1 MDILARVYIPRM
13 FDSVILENGY
23 DALFTT
29 IYHTDCNFAF
39 GGKWKRKYSYSYGY
53 TTAAKYFTCPNCG
66 VHSEPF
72 RNKILFVRDD
82 ESLIPLEVWADVV
95 EFKNYLDLRFT
106 YRAITMRYDG
116 TFIDE
121 GIRKETLRF
130 DFKRKKAT
138 YTDYNRD
145 KHELTLEYIHH
156 KRVME
161 VLTYLGKSY
170 AMHDINR
177 KPLNNVFRSLRLA
190 FERRI
195 KKAYGYST
203 SDVYIAPSFN
213 EDNGYHFSMLL
224 NMILKL
230 SAPDMPNIIS
240 IQRGA
245 DYWNDY
251 YSRLI
256 TSIPFD
262 SDVLDLTKKGMNF
275 QEALRTVYKSP
286 NSKALRRAMAKNP
299 MSVVLSSVLSLFK
312 DENCRRTIVDL
323 NRHNLP
329 DDEKYKYTGKVH
341 CAKDIRKSM
350 KLHIDGSKEFW
361 QIMIVRYGEPAAL
374 RWILSEDFRDI
385 EDCVRMYSELIVKY
399 RDMFWAKRFKLKSLH
414 AELINVYNKQEYGDV
429 NLPAI
434 PALNADVNGLHFVVP
449 KTAADLM
456 IIGKQLKNCVG
467 SYKDRVMKGNTA
479 IVVVTDNNMKPV
491 ACLELTK
498 DIDSKEKFTK
508 LVQAKLFG
516 NQCVS
521 KNKDVNNT
529 VLTWANQLKIEPVT
543 VDIQAQVS

>member
-121 GIRKETLRF
+121 GIRKEVLRF
-130 DFKRKKAT
+130 DFKKKKAI
-138 YTDYNRD
+138 YNDYNRD

-245 DYWNDY
+245 DYWNDNY
-251 YSRLI
+251 ARLI

-262 SDVLDLTKKGMNF
+262 SDVLDLTRKGMNF
-275 QEALRTVYKSP
+275 QEALRVVYKSP

-361 QIMIVRYGEPAAL
+361 QIMIARYGEPAAL
-374 RWILSEDFRDI
+374 RWILSEDFRDT
-385 EDCVRMYSELIVKY
+385 EDCVRMYSELILKY
-399 RDMFWAKRFKLKSLH
+399 RDKFWGQKFKLKALH
-414 AELINVYNKQEYGDV
+414 AELINIYNKQEYGDV

-479 IVVVTDNNMKPV
+479 IVVVTDDNMKPV

>member
-145 KHELTLEYIHH
+145 KHELTLEYIYH

-374 RWILSEDFRDI
+374 RWILFEDFRDI
-385 EDCVRMYSELIVKY
+385 DDCVRMYSELIVKY

-479 IVVVTDNNMKPV
+479 IVVVTDDNMKPV

>member
-374 RWILSEDFRDI
+374 RWILFEDFRDI

-479 IVVVTDNNMKPV
+479 IVVVTDDNMKPV

>member
-82 ESLIPLEVWADVV
+82 KSLIPLEVWADVV

-479 IVVVTDNNMKPV
+479 IVVVTDDNMKPV

>member
-121 GIRKETLRF
+121 GIRKEVLRF
-130 DFKRKKAT
+130 DFKKKKAI

-245 DYWNDY
+245 DYWNDNY
-251 YSRLI
+251 ARLI

-262 SDVLDLTKKGMNF
+262 SDVLDLTRKGMNF
-275 QEALRTVYKSP
+275 QEALRVVYKSP

-341 CAKDIRKSM
+341 CAKDIIKSM

-361 QIMIVRYGEPAAL
+361 QIMIARYGEPAAL

-385 EDCVRMYSELIVKY
+385 EDCVRMYSELILKY
-399 RDMFWAKRFKLKSLH
+399 RYKFWGKKFKLKALH

-434 PALNADVNGLHFVVP
+434 PALNADVNGMHFVVP

-479 IVVVTDNNMKPV
+479 IVVVTDDNMKPV

>member
-130 DFKRKKAT
+130 DFKRKKAA

-230 SAPDMPNIIS
+230 SAPDMPNVIS

-299 MSVVLSSVLSLFK
+299 MSVVLSNVLSLFK

-361 QIMIVRYGEPAAL
+361 QIIIAKYGEPAAL
-374 RWILSEDFRDI
+374 HWILAEDFRNI
-385 EDCVRMYSELIVKY
+385 EDCVRMYSELILKY
-399 RDMFWAKRFKLKSLH
+399 RDMFWGKKFKLKNLH

-467 SYKDRVMKGNTA
+467 SYKDKVMKGNTA
-479 IVVVTDNNMKPV
+479 IVVVTDDNMKPI

-529 VLTWANQLKIEPVT
+529 VLTWANQLKIEPIT

>member
-121 GIRKETLRF
+121 GIRKEVLRF
-130 DFKRKKAT
+130 DFKKKKAI

-245 DYWNDY
+245 DYWNDNY
-251 YSRLI
+251 ARLI

-262 SDVLDLTKKGMNF
+262 SDVLDLTRKGMNF
-275 QEALRTVYKSP
+275 QEALRVVYKSP

-361 QIMIVRYGEPAAL
+361 QIMIARYGEPAAL
-374 RWILSEDFRDI
+374 RWILSEDFRDT
-385 EDCVRMYSELIVKY
+385 EDCVRMYSELILKY
-399 RDMFWAKRFKLKSLH
+399 RNKFWGQKFKLKALH
-414 AELINVYNKQEYGDV
+414 AELINIYNKQEYGDV

-479 IVVVTDNNMKPV
+479 IVVVTDDNMKPV

-529 VLTWANQLKIEPVT
+529 VLTWANQLKIEQVT

>member
-299 MSVVLSSVLSLFK
+299 MSVVLSNVLSLFK

>member
-72 RNKILFVRDD
+72 RNKVLFVRDD

-479 IVVVTDNNMKPV
+479 IVVVTDDNMKPV

>member
-121 GIRKETLRF
+121 GIRKEVLRF
-130 DFKRKKAT
+130 DFKKKKAI

-275 QEALRTVYKSP
+275 QEALWTVYKSP

-299 MSVVLSSVLSLFK
+299 MSVVLSNVLSLFK

-361 QIMIVRYGEPAAL
+361 QIMIARYGEPAAL

-385 EDCVRMYSELIVKY
+385 EDCVRMYSELILKY
-399 RDMFWAKRFKLKSLH
+399 RDKFWGQKFKLKALH
-414 AELINVYNKQEYGDV
+414 AELINIYNKQEYGDV

-479 IVVVTDNNMKPV
+479 IVVVTDDNMKPV

>member
-121 GIRKETLRF
+121 GLRKEVLRF

-190 FERRI
+190 FERMI

-262 SDVLDLTKKGMNF
+262 NDVLDLTKKGMNF

-299 MSVVLSSVLSLFK
+299 MSVVLSNVLSLFK

-361 QIMIVRYGEPAAL
+361 QTIIAKYGEPSTL

-385 EDCVRMYSELIVKY
+385 EDCVRMYSELIIKY
-399 RDMFWAKRFKLKSLH
+399 RDMFWSKRFKLKSLH

-434 PALNADVNGLHFVVP
+434 PALNADVNGMHFVVP

-467 SYKDRVMKGNTA
+467 SYKDKVMKGNTA
-479 IVVVTDNNMKPV
+479 IVVVTDDNMKPV

-529 VLTWANQLKIEPVT
+529 VLTWANKLKIEPVT

>member
-1 MDILARVYIPRM
+1 M

-121 GIRKETLRF
+121 GIRKEVLRF
-130 DFKRKKAT
+130 DFKKKKAI

-329 DDEKYKYTGKVH
+329 DDEKHKYTGKVH

-361 QIMIVRYGEPAAL
+361 QIMIARYGEPAAL

-385 EDCVRMYSELIVKY
+385 EDCVRMYSELILKY
-399 RDMFWAKRFKLKSLH
+399 RDKFWGQKFKLKALH
-414 AELINVYNKQEYGDV
+414 AELINIYNKQEYGDV

-479 IVVVTDNNMKPV
+479 IVVVTDDNMKPV

>member
-121 GIRKETLRF
+121 GIRKEVLRF
-130 DFKRKKAT
+130 DFKKKKAT

-203 SDVYIAPSFN
+203 SDVYIASSFN

-245 DYWNDY
+245 DYWNDNY
-251 YSRLI
+251 ARLI

-262 SDVLDLTKKGMNF
+262 SDVLDLTRKGMNF

-299 MSVVLSSVLSLFK
+299 MSVVLSNVLNLFK

-350 KLHIDGSKEFW
+350 KLHVDGSKEFW
-361 QIMIVRYGEPAAL
+361 QTIIARYGEPATL

-385 EDCVRMYSELIVKY
+385 EDCVRMYSDLIIKY
-399 RDMFWAKRFKLKSLH
+399 RDMFWAKRFKLKALH
-414 AELINVYNKQEYGDV
+414 AELINVYNRQEYGDV

-434 PALNADVNGLHFVVP
+434 PALNADVNGMHFVVP

-479 IVVVTDNNMKPV
+479 IVVVTDDNMKPV

>member
-130 DFKRKKAT
+130 DFKRKKAA

-230 SAPDMPNIIS
+230 SAPDMPNVIS

-299 MSVVLSSVLSLFK
+299 MSVVLSNVLSLFK

-361 QIMIVRYGEPAAL
+361 QIMIARYGEPAAL

-385 EDCVRMYSELIVKY
+385 EDCVRMYSELILKY
-399 RDMFWAKRFKLKSLH
+399 RDKFWGKKFKLKALH
-414 AELINVYNKQEYGDV
+414 AELINIYNKQEYGDV

-467 SYKDRVMKGNTA
+467 SYKDRIMKGNTA

>member
-262 SDVLDLTKKGMNF
+262 SDVLDLTRKGMNF
-275 QEALRTVYKSP
+275 QEALRVVYKSP

-479 IVVVTDNNMKPV
+479 IVVVTDDNMKPV

>member
-130 DFKRKKAT
+130 DFKRKKAA

-230 SAPDMPNIIS
+230 SAPDMPNVIS

-262 SDVLDLTKKGMNF
+262 SDVLDLTRKGMNF
-275 QEALRTVYKSP
+275 QEALRVVYKSP

-329 DDEKYKYTGKVH
+329 DDEKHKYTGKVH

-361 QIMIVRYGEPAAL
+361 QIMIARYGEPAAL

-385 EDCVRMYSELIVKY
+385 EDCVRMYSELILKY
-399 RDMFWAKRFKLKSLH
+399 RDKFWGQKFKLKALH
-414 AELINVYNKQEYGDV
+414 AELINIYNKQEYGDV

-479 IVVVTDNNMKPV
+479 IVVVTDDNMKPV

>member
-121 GIRKETLRF
+121 GLRKEVLRF
-130 DFKRKKAT
+130 DFKSKKAT
-138 YTDYNRD
+138 YTDYNRS

-156 KRVME
+156 KSVME

-299 MSVVLSSVLSLFK
+299 MSVVLSNVLSLFK

-361 QIMIVRYGEPAAL
+361 QIMIARYGEPAAL

-456 IIGKQLKNCVG
+456 LIGKQLKNCVG

-479 IVVVTDNNMKPV
+479 IVVVTDDNMKPV

-529 VLTWANQLKIEPVT
+529 VLTWANKLKIEPVT

>member
-121 GIRKETLRF
+121 GIRKEVLRF
-130 DFKRKKAT
+130 DFKKKKAI

-245 DYWNDY
+245 DYWNDNY
-251 YSRLI
+251 ARLI

-479 IVVVTDNNMKPV
+479 IVVVTDDNMKPV

>member
-230 SAPDMPNIIS
+230 SAPDMPNVIS

-299 MSVVLSSVLSLFK
+299 MSVVLSNVLSLFK

-350 KLHIDGSKEFW
+350 KLHVNGSKEFW
-361 QIMIVRYGEPAAL
+361 QTIIAKYGEPSTL

-399 RDMFWAKRFKLKSLH
+399 RDMFWVKRFKLKSLH

-479 IVVVTDNNMKPV
+479 IVVVTDDSMKPV

>member
-82 ESLIPLEVWADVV
+82 ESLIPLEVWADVI

-121 GIRKETLRF
+121 GIRKEVLRF
-130 DFKRKKAT
+130 DFKKKKAI

-479 IVVVTDNNMKPV
+479 IVVVTDDNMKPV

>member
-130 DFKRKKAT
+130 DFKRKKAI

-230 SAPDMPNIIS
+230 SAPDMPNVIS

-299 MSVVLSSVLSLFK
+299 MSVVLSNVLSLFK

-341 CAKDIRKSM
+341 C
-350 KLHIDGSKEFW
+350 SKEFW
-361 QIMIVRYGEPAAL
+361 QIMIARYGEPAAL

-385 EDCVRMYSELIVKY
+385 EDCVRMYSELILKY
-399 RDMFWAKRFKLKSLH
+399 RDKFWGKKFKLKALH
-414 AELINVYNKQEYGDV
+414 AELINIYNKQEYGDV

>member
-130 DFKRKKAT
+130 DFKRKKAA

-230 SAPDMPNIIS
+230 SAPDMPNVIS

-299 MSVVLSSVLSLFK
+299 MSVVLSNVLSLFK

-361 QIMIVRYGEPAAL
+361 QIMIARYGEPAAL

-385 EDCVRMYSELIVKY
+385 EDCVRMYSELILKY
-399 RDMFWAKRFKLKSLH
+399 RDKFWGQKFKLKALH
-414 AELINVYNKQEYGDV
+414 AELINIYNKQEYGDI

-479 IVVVTDNNMKPV
+479 IVVVTDDNMKPV

>member
-121 GIRKETLRF
+121 GIRKEVLRF
-130 DFKRKKAT
+130 DFKKKKAI

-145 KHELTLEYIHH
+145 KHELTLEYIYH

-213 EDNGYHFSMLL
+213 EDNGYHFSMML

-245 DYWNDY
+245 DYWNDNY
-251 YSRLI
+251 ARLI

-262 SDVLDLTKKGMNF
+262 SDVLDLTRKGTNF
-275 QEALRTVYKSP
+275 QEALRVVYKSP

-329 DDEKYKYTGKVH
+329 DDEKHKYTGKVH

-361 QIMIVRYGEPAAL
+361 QIMIARYGEPAAL

-399 RDMFWAKRFKLKSLH
+399 RDMFWAKRFKLKTLH

-479 IVVVTDNNMKPV
+479 IVVVTDDNMKPV

>member
-121 GIRKETLRF
+121 GIRKEVLRF
-130 DFKRKKAT
+130 DFKKKKAI

-245 DYWNDY
+245 DYWNDNY
-251 YSRLI
+251 ARLI

-262 SDVLDLTKKGMNF
+262 SDVLDLTRKGMNF
-275 QEALRTVYKSP
+275 QEALRVVYKSP

-299 MSVVLSSVLSLFK
+299 MSVVLSNILNLFK

-361 QIMIVRYGEPAAL
+361 QIMIARYGEPAAL

-385 EDCVRMYSELIVKY
+385 EDCVRMYSELILKY
-399 RDMFWAKRFKLKSLH
+399 RDKFWGQKFKLKALH

-434 PALNADVNGLHFVVP
+434 PALNADVNGMHFVVP

-479 IVVVTDNNMKPV
+479 IVVVTDDNMKPV

>member
-121 GIRKETLRF
+121 GLRKEVLRF
-130 DFKRKKAT
+130 DFKSKKAT
-138 YTDYNRD
+138 YTDYNRG

-262 SDVLDLTKKGMNF
+262 NDVLDLTKKGMNF
-275 QEALRTVYKSP
+275 QEALRVVYKSP

-361 QIMIVRYGEPAAL
+361 QIIIARYGEPSTL

-385 EDCVRMYSELIVKY
+385 EDCVRMYSELILKY
-399 RDMFWAKRFKLKSLH
+399 RDKFWGKKFKLKALH
-414 AELINVYNKQEYGDV
+414 AELINIYNQQEYGDV

-434 PALNADVNGLHFVVP
+434 PALNADVNGMHFVVP

-479 IVVVTDNNMKPV
+479 IVVVTDDNMKPV

>member
-240 IQRGA
+240 IQQGA

-262 SDVLDLTKKGMNF
+262 NDVLDLTKKGMNF

-299 MSVVLSSVLSLFK
+299 MSVVLSNILNLFK

-329 DDEKYKYTGKVH
+329 DDEKYRHTGKVH

-350 KLHIDGSKEFW
+350 KLHVNGSKEFW
-361 QIMIVRYGEPAAL
+361 QTIIAKYGEPSTL

-399 RDMFWAKRFKLKSLH
+399 RDMFWVKRFKLKSLH

-479 IVVVTDNNMKPV
+479 IVVVTDDSMKPV

>member
-121 GIRKETLRF
+121 GIRKEVLRF
-130 DFKRKKAT
+130 DFKKKKAI

-213 EDNGYHFSMLL
+213 EYNGYHFSMLL

-245 DYWNDY
+245 DYWNDNY
-251 YSRLI
+251 ARLI

-262 SDVLDLTKKGMNF
+262 SDVLDLTRKGMNF
-275 QEALRTVYKSP
+275 QEALRVVYKSP

-361 QIMIVRYGEPAAL
+361 QIMIARYGEPAAL
-374 RWILSEDFRDI
+374 RWILSEDFRDT
-385 EDCVRMYSELIVKY
+385 EDCVRMYSELILKY
-399 RDMFWAKRFKLKSLH
+399 RDKFWGQKFKLKALH
-414 AELINVYNKQEYGDV
+414 AELINIYNKQEYGDV

-479 IVVVTDNNMKPV
+479 IVVVTDDNMKPV

>member
-121 GIRKETLRF
+121 GIRKEVLRF
-130 DFKRKKAT
+130 DFKKKKAT

-245 DYWNDY
+245 DYWNDNY
-251 YSRLI
+251 ARLI

-262 SDVLDLTKKGMNF
+262 SDVLDLTRKGMNF
-275 QEALRTVYKSP
+275 QEALRVVYKSP

-361 QIMIVRYGEPAAL
+361 QIMIARYGEPAAL
-374 RWILSEDFRDI
+374 RWILSEDFRDT
-385 EDCVRMYSELIVKY
+385 EDCVRMYSELILKY
-399 RDMFWAKRFKLKSLH
+399 RDKFWGQKFKLKALH
-414 AELINVYNKQEYGDV
+414 AELINIYNKQEYGDV

-479 IVVVTDNNMKPV
+479 IVVVTDDNMKPV

>member
-156 KRVME
+156 KSVME

-230 SAPDMPNIIS
+230 SAPDMPNILS

-286 NSKALRRAMAKNP
+286 NSKALRRAMVKNP
-299 MSVVLSSVLSLFK
+299 MSVVLSNVLSLFK

-361 QIMIVRYGEPAAL
+361 QTIIAKYGEPSTL

-385 EDCVRMYSELIVKY
+385 EDCVRMYSELIIKY
-399 RDMFWAKRFKLKSLH
+399 RDMFWSKRFKLKSLH

-434 PALNADVNGLHFVVP
+434 PALNADVNGMHFVVP

-467 SYKDRVMKGNTA
+467 SYKDKVMKGNTA
-479 IVVVTDNNMKPV
+479 IVVVTDDNMKPV

>member
-121 GIRKETLRF
+121 GIRKEVLRF
-130 DFKRKKAT
+130 DFKKKKAI

-245 DYWNDY
+245 DYWNDNY
-251 YSRLI
+251 ARLI

-262 SDVLDLTKKGMNF
+262 SDVLDLTRKGMNF
-275 QEALRTVYKSP
+275 QEALRVVYKSP

-361 QIMIVRYGEPAAL
+361 QIMIARYGEPAAL
-374 RWILSEDFRDI
+374 RWILSEDFRDT
-385 EDCVRMYSELIVKY
+385 EDCVRMYSELILKY
-399 RDMFWAKRFKLKSLH
+399 RDKFWGQKFKLKALH
-414 AELINVYNKQEYGDV
+414 AELINIYNKQEYGDV

-479 IVVVTDNNMKPV
+479 IVVVTDDNMKPV

>member
-121 GIRKETLRF
+121 GIRKEVLRF
-130 DFKRKKAT
+130 DFKKKKAI

-245 DYWNDY
+245 DYWNDNY
-251 YSRLI
+251 ARLI

-262 SDVLDLTKKGMNF
+262 SDVLDLTRKGMNF
-275 QEALRTVYKSP
+275 QEALRVVYKSP

-361 QIMIVRYGEPAAL
+361 QIMIARYGEPAAL
-374 RWILSEDFRDI
+374 RWILSEDFRDT
-385 EDCVRMYSELIVKY
+385 EDCVRMYSELILKY
-399 RDMFWAKRFKLKSLH
+399 RDKFWGQKFKLKALH

-434 PALNADVNGLHFVVP
+434 PALNADVNGMHFVVP

-456 IIGKQLKNCVG
+456 IIGKKLKNCVG

-479 IVVVTDNNMKPV
+479 IVVVTDDNMKPV

>member
-1 MDILARVYIPRM
+1 MDILAKVYIPRM

-121 GIRKETLRF
+121 GIRKEVLRF
-130 DFKRKKAT
+130 DFKKKKAI

-245 DYWNDY
+245 DYWNDNY
-251 YSRLI
+251 ERLI

-262 SDVLDLTKKGMNF
+262 SDVLDLTRKGMNF
-275 QEALRTVYKSP
+275 QEALRVVYKSP

-361 QIMIVRYGEPAAL
+361 QIMIARYGEPAAL
-374 RWILSEDFRDI
+374 RWILSEDFRDT
-385 EDCVRMYSELIVKY
+385 EGCVRMYSELILKY
-399 RDMFWAKRFKLKSLH
+399 RDKFWGQKFKLKALH
-414 AELINVYNKQEYGDV
+414 AELINIYNKQEYGDV

-479 IVVVTDNNMKPV
+479 IVVVTDDNMKPV